1 MGAYTRATFDLPH
14 STSCRLDEPQPD
26 YMRLKRSIAATAAW
40 ALLIHMA
47 SAQPSDPLRDAA
59 QKAIVSNPDV
69 TSRFNAFRSAADA
82 VDVARG
88 AWYPRVDM
96 QAAAGNISDRIS
108 TRAPASS
115 TVNYNGVALQ
125 VTQMLWDGLSTK
137 YDVSRLD
144 HEKLA
149 RYFEFLDTSEQTALE
164 AARVYYDVLRYRRL
178 VALAEDNYVQHKY
191 AFTQIQSRVR
201 AGVGRGVDLEQVGA
215 RLALAE
221 SNLSTE
227 IANLHDV
234 SARYQR
240 IIGEAPPARLPLPAP
255 LNVGVPGTA
264 VEVMASAVARNAAVS
279 ASIEGLRAARAAASQ
294 RDSLFQPRVEAR
306 VRSGTG
312 NHFDGVA
319 DQRRDTNAEIT
330 LNWNLY
336 NGGSDRARVRQQANL
351 VAQAADLRDKA
362 CRDTRQTALIAFND
376 TRKLADQLTF
386 LDRNVLAIEK
396 ARDAYRQQFDI
407 NQRSLLDL
415 LNAEDELY
423 TAKRSYANAE
433 YDHGLAYAR
442 AHAAMQQL
450 TVQLG
455 LRRADAQ
462 QPEADVS
469 QWSSGD
475 DAPLRCPT
483 TTVEV
488 HVTDRTELDA
498 RAQRL
503 LNSSPPPAPPAAP
516 RR

>member
-1 MGAYTRATFDLPH
+1 
-14 STSCRLDEPQPD
+14 
-26 YMRLKRSIAATAAW
+26 MRLKRSIAATAAL
-40 ALLIHMA
+40 ALLAHMV
-47 SAQPSDPLRDAA
+47 SAQPTDPLRDAA
-59 QKAIVSNPDV
+59 QKAIIGNPEV
-69 TSRFNAFRSAADA
+69 ASRFNAFRAASDA

-96 QAAAGNISDRIS
+96 QATVANTSDRIA
-108 TRAPASS
+108 TRAPAS
-115 TVNYNGVALQ
+115 TTLNHNGVALQ
-125 VTQMLWDGLSTK
+125 VTQTLWDGLSTK
-137 YDVSRLD
+137 HEVGRLD

-149 RYFEFLDTSEQTALE
+149 RYFEFLDASEQTALE

-191 AFTQIQSRVR
+191 AFTQIQSRFR

-234 SARYQR
+234 SARYLR
-240 IIGEAPPARLPLPAP
+240 IIGEAPPAKMPLPAP
-255 LNVGVPGTA
+255 LRAGVPSTAAELMATA
-264 VEVMASAVARNAAVS
+264 VERNAAVS
-279 ASIEGLRAARAAASQ
+279 ASIEALRAVRAAASQ
-294 RDSLFQPRVEAR
+294 RDSLFQPKVEAR
-306 VRSGTG
+306 VRTGAG

-319 DQRRDTNAEIT
+319 DQKRDTNAEIT

-336 NGGSDRARVRQQANL
+336 NGGSDRARVRQQAHL
-351 VAQAADLRDKA
+351 VGQAADLRDKV

-415 LNAEDELY
+415 LNAENELY

-433 YDHGLAYAR
+433 YDHGVAYAR

-455 LRRADAQ
+455 LRRTDAQ

-469 QWSSGD
+469 RWSGAE

-483 TTVEV
+483 ATVAV
-488 HVTDRTELDA
+488 QVTDRAELDA

-503 LNSSPPPAPPAAP
+503 LNSAPAPVPTPPPVPTSPPTAP